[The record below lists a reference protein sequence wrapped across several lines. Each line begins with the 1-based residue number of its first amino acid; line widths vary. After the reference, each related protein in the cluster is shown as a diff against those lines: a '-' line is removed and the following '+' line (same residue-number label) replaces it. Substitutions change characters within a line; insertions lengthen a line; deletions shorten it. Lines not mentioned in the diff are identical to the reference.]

1 MKAGAPG
8 TPTCMGCVH
17 HYITHD
23 QGFRY
28 GCHAFGFK
36 SQQAPA
42 RVVQQASGE
51 QCKLFEMKDR
61 K

>member
-1 MKAGAPG
+1 
-8 TPTCMGCVH
+8 MGCVH

-23 QGFRY
+23 HVFRY

-36 SQQAPA
+36 SQQVPI
-42 RVVQQASGE
+42 RLVQQASGE